1 MSSHLTSCRVLE
13 GSQPTILVFKM
24 RISAAK
30 THESAASP
38 LPDLAILGAISLA
51 AVVVLVLTF
60 AGQASERP
68 VISGD
73 QLTVIA
79 LVCAMTLMTG
89 VTVLQFVRSIR
100 RDVLAAKAENVVLRQ
115 RLVGAESILKAE
127 PQILIHWE
135 PGQPLSVVT
144 HALTSVP
151 GVPSNHRDLVR
162 FGGWLEADA
171 AAELK
176 SGLDALFEGGRAF
189 SVIAKT
195 MAGGH
200 LEIEGRTA
208 GGRAILRMRDVAGYK
223 RELARIVDTHGQL
236 TRDIEAGRALL
247 NSLPSPVW
255 IKGADGRI
263 VWVNRAYRLA
273 VDATSDLE
281 VRDRQ
286 IELLETRQRQSV
298 EAALTRGISYRERM
312 PLVIGGTKKPHE
324 LVVLPVTGGQAAVA
338 LDITA
343 VEQAQGELDRQ
354 SAAYERTLDKV
365 ATAVAIFSPDRK
377 LAYFNE
383 AYRRLWQLDPVWLK
397 TQPVESALLDRL
409 REVGRLPETVNYR
422 DWKAKFLTRVRASSN
437 TEEQWYLPDG
447 RTLQVL
453 AESRDDG
460 GITYLYV
467 DQTERLAHESRY
479 NQQITSQRETL
490 DSLKEGVAV
499 FGTDGRL
506 KFNNTAFASIWK
518 LDETIA
524 ESKPHIDAIIARVQA
539 LDDEP
544 EIWSS
549 ISSSITAFSDERVPL
564 EGVMTRCDQ
573 TMIAYAAMP
582 LPDGATLVTFT
593 DITDSKRYERALEER
608 NEALITADRL
618 KSQFIGHVSYE
629 LRTPLTNIIGFNEL
643 LSSPLIGPLNSK
655 QREYLS
661 DITFSS
667 KALLAIIDDIL
678 DLATIDAGAL
688 ELKLAP
694 VSVGRVIDA
703 AIEGVRDR
711 AIQAKLTIDIGQA
724 DDAEDFVADEARVC
738 QILYN
743 LVSNAVGFSRTGDTI
758 EINAW
763 REAGMMKFCVIDN
776 GVGIPKEQQARVF
789 ERFESRSQGSNH
801 RGAGLGLSIVKS
813 LVDLHG
819 GTVSFESEP
828 GRGTKVVVAFPE
840 RRDDAAEFAS
850 GSLAAPA
857 TDVADADAGNVY
869 VPGLKPSVM

>member
-1 MSSHLTSCRVLE
+1 
-13 GSQPTILVFKM
+13 M

-30 THESAASP
+30 TRDSAETSTS
-38 LPDLAILGAISLA
+38 DLAILGAISLA
-51 AVVVLVLTF
+51 VVVLLMMMF
-60 AGQASERP
+60 SGQGTDRRP
-68 VISGD
+68 LPGD
-73 QLTVIA
+73 TLTVIA
-79 LVCAMTLMTG
+79 LVCAMTLVTG

-100 RDVLAAKAENVVLRQ
+100 RDVVSAKAENAALRQ
-115 RLVGAESILKAE
+115 RLAGAESILKAE

-144 HALTSVP
+144 HALTSVA
-151 GVPSNHRDLVR
+151 GVPGNHRELVR
-162 FGGWLEADA
+162 FGVWLEPSG

-176 SGLDALFEGGRAF
+176 AGLDGLFESGRAF
-189 SVIAKT
+189 SVIVKT
-195 MAGGH
+195 IAGGH
-200 LEIEGRTA
+200 LEAEGRTA

-223 RELARIVDTHGQL
+223 RELARIVDTHQQL

-247 NSLPSPVW
+247 NSLPSPAWV
-255 IKGADGRI
+255 KGDDGRI
-263 VWVNRAYRLA
+263 VWANRAYRLA

-298 EAALTRGISYRERM
+298 ETALTRGITYRERLQ
-312 PLVIGGTKKPHE
+312 LVAGGVKKPHE
-324 LVVLPVTGGQAAVA
+324 LVVLPVTGGQAAIA

-383 AYRRLWQLDPVWLK
+383 AYRKLWQVDAAWLK

-409 REVGRLPETVNYR
+409 REVGRLPETVDYR
-422 DWKAKFLTRVRASSN
+422 DWKAKFLTRVRSSSN
-437 TEEQWYLPDG
+437 TEEVWHLPDG
-447 RTLQVL
+447 RTLHVL
-453 AESRDDG
+453 AESREDG

-479 NQQITSQRETL
+479 NQQIKSQRETL

-506 KFNNTAFASIWK
+506 KFNNTAFATIWQ
-518 LDETIA
+518 LDEDIA
-524 ESKPHIDAIIARVQA
+524 ETKPHIDAVIETVAR
-539 LDDEP
+539 LHDEP
-544 EIWSS
+544 DIWAS
-549 ISSSITAFSDERVPL
+549 ISGAITSFTDERKPL
-564 EGVMTRCDQ
+564 EGTMTRIDQ

-643 LSSPLIGPLNSK
+643 LSSPLIGPLNPK

-661 DITFSS
+661 DITSSS

-678 DLATIDAGAL
+678 DLATIDAGAV
-688 ELKLAP
+688 ELKFAP
-694 VSVGRVIDA
+694 VSVAHVIDA
-703 AIEGVRDR
+703 AIDGVRDR
-711 AIQAKLTIDIGQA
+711 AIQSKLTIDIGQA
-724 DDAEDFVADEARVC
+724 DGADTFVADEARVC
-738 QILYN
+738 QVLYN
-743 LVSNAVGFSRTGDTI
+743 LVSNAVGFSKTGDTI

-763 REAGMMKFCVIDN
+763 RESGMMMFCVIDN
-776 GVGIPKEQQARVF
+776 GLGVPKEQQVRVF
-789 ERFESRSQGSNH
+789 ERFESRSQGSKH
-801 RGAGLGLSIVKS
+801 RGAGLGLSIVKN

-819 GTVSFESEP
+819 GTVKFESEP

-840 RRDDAAEFAS
+840 RNDLAAEFT
-850 GSLAAPA
+850 GKAAKPEA
-857 TDVADADAGNVY
+857 TDMGPTGVY
-869 VPGLKPSVM
+869 IPGLKPTVM

>member
-1 MSSHLTSCRVLE
+1 MT
-13 GSQPTILVFKM
+13 
-24 RISAAK
+24 
-30 THESAASP
+30 
-38 LPDLAILGAISLA
+38 DLAIMGAISLA
-51 AVVVLVLTF
+51 VVALLMMTF
-60 AGQASERP
+60 TGQGPERRALP
-68 VISGD
+68 GD
-73 QLTVIA
+73 MLTVIA
-79 LVCAMTLMTG
+79 LVCAMTLVTG

-100 RDVLAAKAENVVLRQ
+100 RDVVSARAENTVLRQ
-115 RLVGAESILKAE
+115 RLAGAESILKAE

-151 GVPSNHRDLVR
+151 GVPGNHRELVR
-162 FGGWLEADA
+162 FGVWLEPQGAG
-171 AAELK
+171 ELK
-176 SGLDALFEGGRAF
+176 AGLDALFEGGRAF
-189 SVIAKT
+189 SVIVKT
-195 MAGGH
+195 IAGGH
-200 LEIEGRTA
+200 LEAEGRTA

-223 RELARIVDTHGQL
+223 RELARIVDTHSQL
-236 TRDIEAGRALL
+236 ARDIEAGRALL
-247 NSLPSPVW
+247 NSLPSPAW
-255 IKGADGRI
+255 IKGNDGRI

-273 VDATSDLE
+273 VDAASDLE

-298 EAALTRGISYRERM
+298 ETALTRGITYRERL
-312 PLVIGGTKKPHE
+312 PLMVGGVKKQHE

-383 AYRRLWQLDPVWLK
+383 AYHRLWQADAAWLK

-409 REVGRLPETVNYR
+409 RDLGRLPETANYR
-422 DWKAKFLTRVRASSN
+422 EWKARFLTHVRSGAN
-437 TEEQWYLPDG
+437 TEEVWHLPDG

-453 AESRDDG
+453 AESREDG

-479 NQQITSQRETL
+479 NQQIKSQRETL

-506 KFNNTAFASIWK
+506 KFNNTAFAAIWK
-518 LDETIA
+518 LDEDIA
-524 ESKPHIDAIIARVQA
+524 ESKPHIDAVIDKVAP
-539 LDDEP
+539 LHDDP
-544 EIWSS
+544 DVWHA
-549 ISSSITAFSDERVPL
+549 ISGAITSFCDDRVPL
-564 EGVMTRCDQ
+564 EGTMAQLDQ

-643 LSSPLIGPLNSK
+643 LSSPLIGPLNPK

-661 DITFSS
+661 DITSSS

-678 DLATIDAGAL
+678 DLATIDAGAV
-688 ELKLAP
+688 ELKLTP
-694 VSVGRVIDA
+694 VSVARVIDA

-711 AIQAKLTIDIGQA
+711 AIQSKLTIDIGQA
-724 DDAEDFVADEARVC
+724 EGADEFVADEARVC
-738 QILYN
+738 QVLYN
-743 LVSNAVGFSRTGDTI
+743 LVSNAVGFSKVGDTI

-763 REAGMMKFCVIDN
+763 RESGMMMFCVIDN
-776 GVGIPKEQQARVF
+776 GLGVPKEQQARVF
-789 ERFESRSQGSNH
+789 ERFESRSQGSKH
-801 RGAGLGLSIVKS
+801 RGAGLGLSIVKN

-819 GTVSFESEP
+819 GTVKFESEP

-840 RRDDAAEFAS
+840 RADMAAEFTGRA
-850 GSLAAPA
+850 GKPEATNMGAP
-857 TDVADADAGNVY
+857 GVY
-869 VPGLKPSVM
+869 IPGLKPSVM

>member
-1 MSSHLTSCRVLE
+1 
-13 GSQPTILVFKM
+13 M

-30 THESAASP
+30 NRESTESSFQ
-38 LPDLAILGAISLA
+38 DLVILGAISLA
-51 AVVVLVLTF
+51 CVVVLVLTF
-60 AGQASERP
+60 AGQNPEQRIVSP
-68 VISGD
+68 D
-73 QLTVIA
+73 QLTVVA
-79 LVCAMTLMTG
+79 LVCAMALLTG
-89 VTVLQFVRSIR
+89 VTVLQFVRSVR
-100 RDVLAAKAENVVLRQ
+100 RDVLAARAENAQLRQ
-115 RLVGAESILKAE
+115 RLTGAESILKAE
-127 PQILIHWE
+127 PQVLIHWE

-151 GVPSNHRDLVR
+151 GVPSNHRELVR
-162 FGGWLEADA
+162 FGGWLEPAA

-176 SGLDALFEGGRAF
+176 TGLDALFESGRAF
-189 SVIAKT
+189 SVICKT
-195 MAGGH
+195 IAGGH
-200 LEIEGRTA
+200 LEVEGRTA

-223 RELARIVDTHGQL
+223 RELARIVDTHQQL

-255 IKGADGRI
+255 IKGNDGRI

-281 VRDRQ
+281 VQDRQ
-286 IELLETRQRQSV
+286 IELLEARQRQSV
-298 EAALTRGISYRERM
+298 EAALTRGITYRERL
-312 PLVIGGTKKPHE
+312 PLVVGGAKKPHE
-324 LVVLPVTGGQAAVA
+324 LVVLPVSGGQAAVA
-338 LDITA
+338 LDVTA

-365 ATAVAIFSPDRK
+365 ATAVAIFAPDRK

-383 AYRRLWQLDPVWLK
+383 AYRRLWQLDGVWLK

-409 REVGRLPETVNYR
+409 REVGRLPETANYR
-422 DWKAKFLTRVRASSN
+422 DWKAKFLTRVRSGST
-437 TEEQWYLPDG
+437 TEEQWHLPDG

-479 NQQITSQRETL
+479 NQQIKSQRETL

-518 LDETIA
+518 LSEDVAET
-524 ESKPHIDAIIARVQA
+524 KPHIDAVIARVQA
-539 LDDEP
+539 LHDEP
-544 EIWSS
+544 DLWSE
-549 ISSSITAFSDERVPL
+549 ISSSITSFSDERVPL
-564 EGVMTRCDQ
+564 EGTMTLLDQ

-643 LSSPLIGPLNSK
+643 LSSPLIGPLNPK

-661 DITFSS
+661 DITSSS

-688 ELKLAP
+688 DLKLAP
-694 VSVGRVIDA
+694 VLVSKVIDA

-711 AIQAKLTIDIGQA
+711 AIQSKLTIDIGQA
-724 DDAEDFVADEARVC
+724 DDAVEFIADEARVC
-738 QILYN
+738 QVLYN
-743 LVSNAVGFSRTGDTI
+743 LVSNAVGFSKTGDTI

-763 REAGMMKFCVIDN
+763 REAGMMKFSVVDN
-776 GVGIPKEQQARVF
+776 GVGVPKEQQARVF

-801 RGAGLGLSIVKS
+801 RGAGLGLSIVKN
-813 LVDLHG
+813 LVGLHG
-819 GTVSFESEP
+819 GTVSFDSTP

-840 RRDDAAEFAS
+840 RKDEAAAFTAAEAAVSTETLDAS
-850 GSLAAPA
+850 I
-857 TDVADADAGNVY
+857 Y
-869 VPGLKPSVM
+869 IPGLKPSVL